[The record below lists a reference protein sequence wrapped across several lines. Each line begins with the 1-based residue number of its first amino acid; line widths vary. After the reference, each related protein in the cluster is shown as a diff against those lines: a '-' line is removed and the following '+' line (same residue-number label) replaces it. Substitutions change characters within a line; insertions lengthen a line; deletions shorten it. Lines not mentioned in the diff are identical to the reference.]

1 MEVPEA
7 EQQGQKRASKK
18 HPGMQEAV
26 IIGAQETRH
35 RFIGLQDKLFQQIL
49 I

>member
-26 IIGAQETRH
+26 LTGALVTRH
-35 RFIGLQDKLFQQIL
+35 RFIGFLDRSFQQIL